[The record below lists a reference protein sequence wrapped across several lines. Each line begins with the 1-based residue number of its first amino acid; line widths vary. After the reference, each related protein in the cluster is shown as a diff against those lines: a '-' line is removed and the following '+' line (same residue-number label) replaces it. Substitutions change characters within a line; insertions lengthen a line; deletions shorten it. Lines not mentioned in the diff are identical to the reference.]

1 MPSGTGYT
9 IQVPI
14 RAVDAQDVKD
24 AFSYIYKYQD
34 MVDFGRGVLEPNPM
48 SKEEFIQ
55 TQCIQFL
62 ISIYKNHMVEKAER
76 DAAITADSLANQRA
90 LEVVQWFDKLRVESL
105 TTDPFNDFPVCQS
118 GSYELFAG
126 DSLDINLVATDPNNA
141 PLTFTVENND
151 LFQHNLNGNVLSI
164 STDINKPG
172 LGTIAFK
179 AFNGTKY
186 SPLSFHNL
194 LVKPIYP
201 NSSSATMNVVKNT
214 PCDLY
219 LQGNDPKNRTLT
231 FEIVLEPVHGTYTL
245 NNNHIQYTPEQ
256 DFEGQDYMKFRLYN
270 GLVYSQDYEILI
282 EVL

>member
-1 MPSGTGYT
+1 MPSGIGYT

-14 RAVDAQDVKD
+14 RTVDAQDVKD
-24 AFSYIYKYQD
+24 AFSYIYRYQE

-48 SKEEFIQ
+48 SKEEFIE

-62 ISIYKNHMVEKAER
+62 ISIYKNYMIEKAEK

-90 LEVVQWFDKLRVESL
+90 LEVVQWFDRLRVESL
-105 TTDPFNDFPVCQS
+105 PSDPFNDFPVCQTS
-118 GSYELFAG
+118 SYELFAG
-126 DSLDINLVATDPNNA
+126 DTLDITLMANDPNNS

-151 LFQHNLNGNVLSI
+151 LFQHTLNGNVLTI
-164 STDINKPG
+164 STDKNKTG

-179 AFNGTKY
+179 AYNGTKY

-194 LVKPIYP
+194 NVKPIYP
-201 NSSSATMNVVKNT
+201 NSSSVTMNVVKNT
-214 PCDLY
+214 PYDFDF
-219 LQGNDPKNRTLT
+219 QGTDPKNRTLT
-231 FEIVLEPVHGTYTL
+231 YEIVLEPTHGTYTL
-245 NNNHIQYTPEQ
+245 NNNHIQYTPEH